1 MSLTTN
7 DKDKKCEHLP
17 TCSMQAKKRYLFVV
31 ILAVLLF
38 IVYFGSKSDRKHGE
52 VTLSLEKREFPTYME
67 SEAVDLSSPRRRRE
81 SVTSDFKSGKCRMDT
96 CFDFSRCVRGFKVY
110 VYPVLERVSESYS
123 KIISTIQESKY
134 YTTNPDEA
142 CIFILSIDT
151 LDRDINSVNSAKNI
165 MPKIA
170 HLGALWNNGRNHI
183 VFNLF
188 SGTWPDY
195 SEVLDF
201 DTGEAIMARASIS
214 ESRFRPNFDISL
226 PLVGSTHPPKGGERG
241 YMYTSINNIPPLRH
255 YLLGFKGKRYLT
267 GVGSETRNSLYHM
280 HNGDDIVL
288 LTTCRHGKFWQKKA
302 KELNDTRCDIDN
314 REFDRYDYKKLLYNA
329 TFCLVP
335 RGRRLGSFRF
345 LETLQAGCI
354 PVLLSNGWELP
365 FGEVIDWKKAAVW
378 ADERLLF
385 QVPSIVHGLS
395 QPEIFAMRQQTQ
407 FLWEAYFSS
416 MDKIINTVLE
426 IVKDRVKSY
435 FSRNSVHWNNFPG
448 ALSLL
453 PEYSDVLHT
462 YPSFYRQFAYK
473 SDNQFTAVVYATS
486 PVLLSSAPLFRL
498 IRTVAKSTFVQKIV
512 VIWNCDTPPP
522 PSYQWP
528 ADLGIPILVKT
539 KILRSVSARFYPY
552 EEIETDAV
560 FNLDEDSLLT
570 TDELNFAFKV
580 WKEFPERIVG
590 YPARNH
596 YWDEAKNAWSYT
608 SKWLNEYSMVL
619 TSGAIYNRY
628 YNFLYFNTLRP
639 AAYHIVERLQNCED
653 ILMNFIVSDVT
664 KLPPIKVTHRKV
676 SKETMLPGK
685 AVTDPNYYQTRF
697 KQRQGCVASLTEIF
711 GYMPLVR
718 SRSRM
723 DPVLWKDS
731 VSNLRK
737 KYRQLEVI

>member
-52 VTLSLEKREFPTYME
+52 VTLSLQKREFPTYME

-151 LDRDINSVNSAKNI
+151 LDRDILSVNYAKNI

-226 PLVGSTHPPKGGERG
+226 PLVGSTLPPKGGERG

-302 KELNDTRCDIDN
+302 KELNDTRCDIEN
-314 REFDRYDYKKLLYNA
+314 REFDR
-329 TFCLVP
+329 
-335 RGRRLGSFRF
+335 
-345 LETLQAGCI
+345 
-354 PVLLSNGWELP
+354 
-365 FGEVIDWKKAAVW
+365 
-378 ADERLLF
+378 
-385 QVPSIVHGLS
+385 
-395 QPEIFAMRQQTQ
+395 
-407 FLWEAYFSS
+407 
-416 MDKIINTVLE
+416 
-426 IVKDRVKSY
+426 
-435 FSRNSVHWNNFPG
+435 
-448 ALSLL
+448 
-453 PEYSDVLHT
+453 
-462 YPSFYRQFAYK
+462 
-473 SDNQFTAVVYATS
+473 
-486 PVLLSSAPLFRL
+486 
-498 IRTVAKSTFVQKIV
+498 
-512 VIWNCDTPPP
+512 
-522 PSYQWP
+522 
-528 ADLGIPILVKT
+528 
-539 KILRSVSARFYPY
+539 
-552 EEIETDAV
+552 
-560 FNLDEDSLLT
+560 
-570 TDELNFAFKV
+570 
-580 WKEFPERIVG
+580 
-590 YPARNH
+590 
-596 YWDEAKNAWSYT
+596 
-608 SKWLNEYSMVL
+608 
-619 TSGAIYNRY
+619 
-628 YNFLYFNTLRP
+628 
-639 AAYHIVERLQNCED
+639 
-653 ILMNFIVSDVT
+653 
-664 KLPPIKVTHRKV
+664 
-676 SKETMLPGK
+676 
-685 AVTDPNYYQTRF
+685 
-697 KQRQGCVASLTEIF
+697 
-711 GYMPLVR
+711 
-718 SRSRM
+718 
-723 DPVLWKDS
+723 
-731 VSNLRK
+731 
-737 KYRQLEVI
+737 